1 MNIVEVGYRSE
12 GAHQWLARLYQ
23 PEGSGPF
30 PVLVDV
36 HGGAWNGGDRMSD
49 DFMNLRLAGS
59 GILVMAIDFRLA
71 PAHPYPAQAQDA
83 NYAFRWA
90 KAHAAEYHGDPAS
103 VGALGASSGGHTVL
117 LNALRPLD
125 PLYAALE
132 LNETTN
138 VDASLAYAVSMW
150 GVLDSHQRYV
160 YAKEHRPDLQT
171 NTEAYFADEEE
182 MRRGSPQG
190 VLDRGESQALPPVL
204 VIYGTADANVPTAI
218 PERFIESYG
227 QAGGAVESER
237 FPGIP
242 HGFANRPGSATDQAL
257 ERVVDFVLRHGAT
270 SARTNI

>member
-132 LNETTN
+132 LNETTK
-138 VDASLAYAVSMW
+138 VDASWRMPSQCGGCWTRTSDTSMPRNTDRTSRRTPRPILPMRKRCAGAALRGCW
-150 GVLDSHQRYV
+150 TAASPRRC
-160 YAKEHRPDLQT
+160 HRCW
-171 NTEAYFADEEE
+171 
-182 MRRGSPQG
+182 
-190 VLDRGESQALPPVL
+190 
-204 VIYGTADANVPTAI
+204 
-218 PERFIESYG
+218 
-227 QAGGAVESER
+227 
-237 FPGIP
+237 
-242 HGFANRPGSATDQAL
+242 
-257 ERVVDFVLRHGAT
+257 
-270 SARTNI
+270 